1 MEPDALPPELEV
13 VAIREANRMLVER
26 DAAHLARIAELEA
39 ALRSVR
45 TILQSDSVEYDDV
58 RAIDHIIDEAIAG
71 DGDCQEH
78 DWSWADAAGQQV
90 CKRCGLRSP
99 PSDATQNRGDEP

>member
-39 ALRSVR
+39 EVEWLKNPTYNSIPPQR
-45 TILQSDSVEYDDV
+45 TGEVSINEKS
-58 RAIDHIIDEAIAG
+58 
-71 DGDCQEH
+71 
-78 DWSWADAAGQQV
+78 
-90 CKRCGLRSP
+90 
-99 PSDATQNRGDEP
+99 